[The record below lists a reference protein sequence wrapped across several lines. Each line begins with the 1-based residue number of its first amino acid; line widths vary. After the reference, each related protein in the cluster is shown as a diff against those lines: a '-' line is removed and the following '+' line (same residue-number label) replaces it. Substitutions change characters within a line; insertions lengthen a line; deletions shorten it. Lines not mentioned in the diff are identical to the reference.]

1 MAKNTQIRFSRF
13 LYVLSLANGVEV
25 NISESKFRTVIFPVR
40 FQEMQKTHKYASA
53 VFYTFYP

>member
-1 MAKNTQIRFSRF
+1 MAKNTQIRFSRY

-40 FQEMQKTHKYASA
+40 FPEMQKTQVRFSRFLY
-53 VFYTFYP
+53 VYP